1 MVLCKPR
8 QTCKHELFFLWKISH
23 GSSIEFQPLLN
34 KVSWLCLVSSRAYLR
49 HGISIWVDVPL
60 DYLANEMLMG
70 EVSSPITVNAPESDS
85 FSEVSL
91 SLWTTKWTFLDMFF
105 VVCFNKF
112 LSHIN
117 LMKISKLLLSSVYFN
132 FYYYVC
138 VTISGCIQQVLES
151 LMQQYNELKEG
162 FGTADTTV
170 SLQSKH
176 IVV

>member
-1 MVLCKPR
+1 
-8 QTCKHELFFLWKISH
+8 
-23 GSSIEFQPLLN
+23 
-34 KVSWLCLVSSRAYLR
+34 
-49 HGISIWVDVPL
+49 
-60 DYLANEMLMG
+60 
-70 EVSSPITVNAPESDS
+70 
-85 FSEVSL
+85 
-91 SLWTTKWTFLDMFF
+91 
-105 VVCFNKF
+105 
-112 LSHIN
+112 
-117 LMKISKLLLSSVYFN
+117 MKISKLLLSSVYFN